1 MCFQTRAFCGPKEVL
16 ERQILPVP
24 GDKEENQNDQ
34 DHKQQEAAYD
44 SPNDDVFRL
53 VAALLAGSNIH

>member
-1 MCFQTRAFCGPKEVL
+1 M
-16 ERQILPVP
+16 
-24 GDKEENQNDQ
+24 Q
-34 DHKQQEAAYD
+34 DAMASARVYKLFHHKQQEAAYD